1 MIRTQYFADLGMS
14 FKPVASNLANEI
26 WGADRPAYPSDLIRL
41 HTDDF
46 AGTPATEKISKVIE
60 KIDADHLLVV
70 ELDQIAWT
78 LNLRGNDIEYNPVFF
93 SFMVMSKETKKIVL
107 FVNPDKTSDV
117 SSYLESIGVEIQ
129 PYGNVGDYLS
139 GLTGSV

>member
-1 MIRTQYFADLGMS
+1 MS

-26 WGADRPAYPSDLIRL
+26 WGADRPAYPSDPIRL

-93 SFMVMSKETKKIVL
+93 SFMVMSKETRKIVL

-117 SSYLESIGVEIQ
+117 SAYLESIGVEI
-129 PYGNVGDYLS
+129 
-139 GLTGSV
+139 